1 MTDEAI
7 VALYWERNET
17 AIARSDEKYGPY
29 CRSVS
34 FGILR
39 DRRDAEE
46 CVNDTWM
53 SAWNAMPPHKPSK
66 LQFFLGKL
74 TRNLSI
80 NRLELR
86 RAKKR
91 GGGELPLVLS
101 ELEGCLPDSG
111 SVEEA
116 AEGKELAAFLSQFVH
131 ELPEAKRRVF
141 IRRYWYLSS
150 VADIAREYGMSEAK
164 VTSMLDRMREKLRAA
179 LEKEGYGL

>member
-1 MTDEAI
+1 M
-7 VALYWERNET
+7 
-17 AIARSDEKYGPY
+17 
-29 CRSVS
+29 
-34 FGILR
+34 
-39 DRRDAEE
+39 
-46 CVNDTWM
+46 
-53 SAWNAMPPHKPSK
+53 
-66 LQFFLGKL
+66 
-74 TRNLSI
+74 
-80 NRLELR
+80 
-86 RAKKR
+86 
-91 GGGELPLVLS
+91 LS

-164 VTSMLDRMREKLRAA
+164 VTSMLHRMREKLRAA